1 MVMKKK
7 AAIPQNVAAGMPQS
21 PKGYEMSE
29 AEICVSLGRGPWGV
43 AYAALPCV
51 RHRHVAASSSH
62 AAHQCS
68 LATLPNEAALDILT
82 RQDHSP

>member
-7 AAIPQNVAAGMPQS
+7 RQS
-21 PKGYEMSE
+21 HRMLRRGCPKGYEVSE
-29 AEICVSLGRGPWGV
+29 AEICVSLGREPWGV